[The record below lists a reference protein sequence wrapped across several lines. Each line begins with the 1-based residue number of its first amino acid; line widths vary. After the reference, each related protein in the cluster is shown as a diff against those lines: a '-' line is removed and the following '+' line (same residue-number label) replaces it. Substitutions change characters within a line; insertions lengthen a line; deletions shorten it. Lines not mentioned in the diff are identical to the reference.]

1 MRKIALTVAIAST
14 LALAA
19 CGGDDSASETS
30 TAPGGNQTASECAA
44 GKTLTEG
51 TLTIATGNPAYSP
64 WVLNDDPASKEGF
77 EAAVAYAVATELG
90 FEDSA
95 VTWVRTD
102 FDAAIQPGKKDFDFN
117 LQQYSI
123 TDERKQTVSFS
134 DPYYTT
140 NQAIVGLEGSAAVGA
155 SLADLKKLKLGAQVG
170 TTSLAYIT
178 DVIQPDTEPLVYDDN
193 AGAKAAL
200 EAKQID
206 AAVFD
211 LPTALYVSSVEIEGS
226 SVLGQF
232 PGNGDADADQFGM
245 LFDLDNP
252 LVDCVNIAL
261 STLKENGSL
270 DEITATWLSTKA
282 DIPVIK

>member
-19 CGGDDSASETS
+19 CGGDDSASDSTTS
-30 TAPGGNQTASECAA
+30 PSGDQTAAECAA

-64 WVLNDDPASKEGF
+64 WVINDEPASKEGF

-134 DPYYTT
+134 DAYYTT
-140 NQAIVGLEGSAAVGA
+140 NQAVVGLEGSAAIGA
-155 SLADLKKLKLGAQVG
+155 SLDELKKLKLGAQVG
-170 TTSLAYIT
+170 TTSLDYIT
-178 DVIQPDTEPLVYDDN
+178 DVIQPDSNPFVYDDN

-200 EAKQID
+200 EARQID

-211 LPTALYVSSVEIEGS
+211 LPTALYVSAVEIEGS
-226 SVLGQF
+226 AVLGQF
-232 PGNGDADADQFGM
+232 PADDEADADQFGM

-261 STLKENGSL
+261 STLKDNGSL
-270 DEITATWLSTKA
+270 DDITAKWLSTEA
-282 DIPVIK
+282 DIPVIE

>member
-1 MRKIALTVAIAST
+1 MRKTALTVAIACT
-14 LALAA
+14 VALAA
-19 CGGDDSASETS
+19 CGGDDTS
-30 TAPGGNQTASECAA
+30 TDTSAPAGDQTAAECAA
-44 GKTLTEG
+44 GKTLTDG
-51 TLTIATGNPAYSP
+51 VLTIATGNPAYEP
-64 WVLNDDPASKEGF
+64 WVVNDDPTSKQGF
-77 EAAVAYAVATELG
+77 EAAVAYAVAAELG
-90 FEDSA
+90 FADDA

-102 FDAAIQPGKKDFDFN
+102 FDAAIQPGAKDFDFN

-140 NQAIVGLEGSAAVGA
+140 NQAIVGLDGSAAIGA
-155 SLADLKKLKLGAQVG
+155 NLDAIKKLKLGAQVG

-178 DVIQPDTEPLVYDDN
+178 DVIKPDQEPLVYDDN

-211 LPTALYVSSVEIEGS
+211 LPTALYVSAVEIEGS

-232 PGNGDADADQFGM
+232 PVGEGDADQFGM

-252 LVDCVNIAL
+252 LVECVNIAL
-261 STLKENGSL
+261 GTLTESGDL
-270 DEITATWLSTKA
+270 AAITEKWLSTEV
-282 DIPVIK
+282 DIPVIE

>member
-1 MRKIALTVAIAST
+1 VAIAST

-261 STLKENGSL
+261 STLKDNGSL

>member
-1 MRKIALTVAIAST
+1 MRKTALTVAFACT

-19 CGGDDSASETS
+19 CGGDDASTDND
-30 TAPGGNQTASECAA
+30 TAPTGDQTAAECAA
-44 GKTLTEG
+44 GKTLKDG
-51 TLTIATGNPAYSP
+51 VLTIATGNPAYEP
-64 WVLNDDPASKEGF
+64 WVANDDPASKEGF
-77 EAAVAYAVATELG
+77 EAAVAYAVAAELG
-90 FEDSA
+90 FADDA
-95 VTWVRTD
+95 VEWTRTD
-102 FDAAIQPGKKDFDFN
+102 FDAAIQPGAKDFDFN

-140 NQAIVGLEGSAAVGA
+140 NQAIVGLDGSAAIG
-155 SLADLKKLKLGAQVG
+155 ADLAAIKKLKLGAQVG

-178 DVIQPDTEPLVYDDN
+178 DVIQPDQDPLVYDDN

-211 LPTALYVSSVEIEGS
+211 LPTALYVSAVEIEGS

-232 PGNGDADADQFGM
+232 PASEGDADEFGM

-252 LVDCVNIAL
+252 LADCVNIAL
-261 STLKENGSL
+261 GTLKDSGAL
-270 DEITATWLSTKA
+270 AEITQKWLSTEVS
-282 DIPVIK
+282 IPVIE